1 RYAQIMTVMQ
11 EAEQRRPNLRRI
23 GDQLGAWYTPLALAV
38 AGLAWWYSGNP
49 IRFLSVVV
57 IATPCPL
64 LIAIPVAIIG
74 AISTA
79 ARRGIIVK
87 DPAALEQLTLCRTMI
102 LDKTGTLTYGRPAL
116 ADEIYAAGFERATL
130 LPVLGALERHSRH

>member
-1 RYAQIMTVMQ
+1 LT
-11 EAEQRRPNLRRI
+11 
-23 GDQLGAWYTPLALAV
+23 V
-38 AGLAWWYSGNP
+38 AGAAWWMTGNP

-79 ARRGIIVK
+79 ARRGVIVK
-87 DPAALEQLTLCRTMI
+87 DPAALEQLTRCRTMI
-102 LDKTGTLTYGRPAL
+102 LDKTGTLTYGRLTMVNTTRRRSPARRRRRWSRPSN
-116 ADEIYAAGFERATL
+116 ATAAIHGCRDQGPPKRPGIPCPTSSGSEETGESLDARVRA
-130 LPVLGALERHSRH
+130 